1 MPLFNKKILQQN
13 LTISEIPADHL
24 QILQDWQGMIA
35 NRNLEKHKE
44 TAVVSAFISKL
55 LETVL
60 GYQTLGRGE
69 NYSLAQEYKIKN
81 GEVDAALGH
90 FSNDKTGDKVQAVF
104 EFKGAKTKNLDA
116 LISGRKETPVEQAWR
131 YARDAKGCQWILVSN
146 YLEIRLYAFGETSLV
161 YEVFD
166 LAKLTDPTEYAK
178 FVLCLH
184 AKNLLSGVT
193 KQLLEQSQQAE
204 KDITAK
210 LYDDYKSLREQLITR
225 LIADNPEFEPLALI
239 SPAQKLLD
247 RVLFVAFCEDKGL
260 LPPRT
265 IEQAVKHVDI
275 YHPIHPIYQNFRGLF
290 QAINKGNAFLNV
302 NAYNGGL
309 FSTDKLLDK
318 LIVAD
323 ELCEGFL
330 KLAEYDFD
338 SEISVTVLGHIF
350 EQSISDLEEI
360 TAQIQQDGVFKTSA
374 KTTSV
379 TGKRKQHGVVYT
391 PDHITAFIVEHT
403 LGEHLRQR
411 FDECLSDFASVKDG
425 EIQFKR
431 GKDTELKFLYAWQNV
446 LKTIKI
452 VDPACGSGA
461 FLVAAFDLLQQK
473 YQQINTRIA
482 EITGSFDVFD
492 LNKEI
497 LNSNLSG
504 VDLNAEAIEITKLSL
519 WLKTAERGKK
529 LTTIDQHLQIGN
541 SLGFENSVVENGFCW
556 QSHFSKI
563 MQNGGFDVVLGN
575 PPYVRQELLSDSKPF
590 LQKNYAVYHGVA
602 DLYAYFFE
610 LGLKLL
616 KPNGM
621 LGFISSSTFFKTGSG
636 EPLRRFLKCSATLK
650 KVVDFG
656 DLQVFEGVTT
666 YPAILIFQNAKPAED
681 SQIEMLIL
689 KDSLPDDLN
698 ETFKNQHGIMQ
709 HSQLKNESWQFEDAR
724 LSKLRDKLTNG
735 FPTLKDVYGS
745 PYRGVL
751 TGLNEAFVID
761 GETKKRL
768 IKQDAKSAE
777 LLKPFLEGKDL
788 KKWHA
793 QPRDLWLIFTRR
805 GTDIEKYPA
814 IKAHLEKYRS
824 QLEPKPA
831 DFPENEKWNGRKE
844 GKYKWFEIQD
854 SISYFDEFEKAK
866 IVYNRF
872 MAEPNFFLDS
882 KNFYFNN
889 ALNLIPK
896 TTYYELGIL
905 ISSVSWYLLTANAS
919 TMSGGFYQI
928 HGHVLEKLPIPPAT
942 DEQKTK
948 ISDLAKRC
956 QTLTEARYKLEN
968 DTRLTISTL
977 GSFKFSQK
985 LEKWWTLEFAE
996 FLSELKK
1003 AKIEIELKKQT
1014 EWRHYFDD
1022 AKSEREKMDL
1032 QIRVLEKELNLLVY
1046 GLFRLDDE
1054 EILLIES

>member
-1 MPLFNKKILQQN
+1 MPLFNKKILQQA
-13 LTISEIPADHL
+13 LTISEIPAEHL
-24 QILQDWQGMIA
+24 PILQDWQGMIS

-90 FSNDKTGDKVQAVF
+90 FTNDKTGDKIQAVF

-166 LAKLTDPTEYAK
+166 LAKLTDPSEYAR
-178 FVLCLH
+178 FILCLH
-184 AKNLLSGVT
+184 AKNLLSGAT

-210 LYDDYKSLREQLITR
+210 LYDDYKGLREQLITR

-318 LIVAD
+318 LIVAN

-391 PDHITAFIVEHT
+391 PDHITVFIVEHT

-411 FDECLSDFASVKDG
+411 FDDCLSDFANVKDG

-529 LTTIDQHLQIGN
+529 LTTIDQHLQVGN
-541 SLGFENSVVENGFCW
+541 SLGFDSPTFEDSFCW
-556 QSHFSKI
+556 QANFSKI

-575 PPYVRQELLSDSKPF
+575 PPYVRMELLKDLKPWLKEHYQVVSDR
-590 LQKNYAVYHGVA
+590 A

-621 LGFISSSTFFKTGSG
+621 LGFISSATFFKTGSG
-636 EPLRRFLKCSATLK
+636 EPLRRFLQENATLK

-666 YPAILIFQNAKPAED
+666 YPAILIFQNAKPANDEI
-681 SQIEMLIL
+681 QMLIL
-689 KDSLPDDLN
+689 KDELPTDLN
-698 ETFKNQHGIMQ
+698 ETFKNQHGIMA
-709 HSQLKNESWQFEDAR
+709 HSQLKNDSWQFEDAR
-724 LSKLRDKLTNG
+724 LSQLRDKLTNG
-735 FPTLKDVYGS
+735 FSTLKDFYGV
-745 PYRGVL
+745 PCMGIK

-768 IKQDAKSAE
+768 IQQDPNSAE

-793 QPRDLWLIFTRR
+793 QPRDLWIIYIPKNRLKI
-805 GTDIEKYPA
+805 DDYPA
-814 IKAHLEKYRS
+814 IRDCLLPLKSDLEKRATK
-824 QLEPKPA
+824 QE
-831 DFPENEKWNGRKE
+831 
-844 GKYKWFEIQD
+844 WFELQQAQEAFQT
-854 SISYFDEFEKAK
+854 YFEQPK
-866 IVYNRF
+866 IIYSHF
-872 MAEPNFFLDS
+872 QSEPLF
-882 KNFYFNN
+882 
-889 ALNLIPK
+889 
-896 TTYYELGIL
+896 
-905 ISSVSWYLLTANAS
+905 SVSNNDCYINNKCYLINSVDYSLLGLLNSKITWFVFKSLT
-919 TMSGGFYQI
+919 TMVRGGFYEATTQNI
-928 HGHVLEKLPIPPAT
+928 EKLPIPPAT
-942 DEQKTK
+942 PEQKTK
-948 ISDLAKRC
+948 ISELAQRS
-956 QTLTEARYKLEN
+956 QTLSEARYKLEN
-968 DTRLTISTL
+968 DTRLTISEL
-977 GSFKFSQK
+977 GVKKLTQK
-985 LEKWWTLEFAE
+985 LEKWWALDFQG
-996 FLSELKK
+996 LRDELKK
-1003 AKIEIELKKQT
+1003 SAKVEIELKKQT
-1014 EWRHYFDD
+1014 EWRNFFDD
-1022 AKSEREKMDL
+1022 AKVEREKLDL
-1032 QIRVLEKELNLLVY
+1032 QV
-1046 GLFRLDDE
+1046 RLGADS
-1054 EILLIES
+1054 I